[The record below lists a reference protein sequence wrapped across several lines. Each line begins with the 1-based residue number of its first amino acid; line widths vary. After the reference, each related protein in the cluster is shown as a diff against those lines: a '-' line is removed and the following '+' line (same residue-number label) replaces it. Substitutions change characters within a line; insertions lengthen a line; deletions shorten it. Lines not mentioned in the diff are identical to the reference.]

1 MSDENAADYLTVL
14 RTFGR
19 LLATKTIIV
28 ADDGTISVRPYDE
41 AKHFAAQPV
50 RVMGIAELAAAITRI
65 SADRHAFLIRG
76 EPLADT
82 DLRRCRRLAYEDRE
96 TGDPACFREVPR
108 RWLLLDFDSI
118 ERPFMFDPMDGELG
132 AIYLRSLLPPCF
144 HDRSC
149 WWSFTSSAGFSPGL
163 RMRLAFWLDRPVGEP
178 ELKRLLGGCPV
189 DASLF
194 RPVQPIYVAPPII
207 RGARDPVRQRSG
219 YLEDG
224 HDTVAV
230 PELPEP
236 ATATVPALPQR
247 SRPPRFSD
255 AWQRLEAAAAK
266 VAASPKAGTNPYGG
280 TGRHHALFCAGLALS
295 TAVKA
300 GRLARA
306 EVDEVLLHAAAKVG
320 LANSKDALPHIT
332 RGLREGGAA

>member
-1 MSDENAADYLTVL
+1 MTPLTDTFDQLVVM

-19 LLATKTIIV
+19 LLATKTITV
-28 ADDGTISVRPYDE
+28 CKDGTVAIRPYDD
-41 AKHFAAQPV
+41 AKHFRGQLVVV
-50 RVMGIAELAAAITRI
+50 RDIYALAGVLGRI
-65 SADRHAFLIRG
+65 SRDPHAFIIRG
-76 EPLADT
+76 EPMEGT
-82 DLRRCRRLAYEDRE
+82 DLRCCRRTVHEDRD
-96 TGDPACFREVPR
+96 TGEPACFRERPR

-118 ERPFMFDPMDGELG
+118 ERAFMFNPMDGELG

-149 WWSFTSSAGFSPGL
+149 WWSHTSSAGFSPGL

-178 ELKRLLGGCPV
+178 ELKLLLDGYPI

-194 RPVQPIYVAPPII
+194 RPVQPVYVAPPII
-207 RGARDPVRQRSG
+207 RGARDPIRRRSG
-219 YLEDG
+219 YLEDW
-224 HDTVAV
+224 HDTVPV
-230 PELPEP
+230 PEIPEP
-236 ATATVPALPQR
+236 EPVPVPALLPR
-247 SRPPRFSD
+247 RRPLQFTD
-255 AWQRLEAAAAK
+255 AWARLEAAAAK

-300 GRLARA
+300 KRLTRS
-306 EVDEVLLHAAAKVG
+306 EVDDVLLHAASKVG
-320 LANSKDALPHIT
+320 LSSKDVLPHIT